1 MIIGLSG
8 YAQSGKDTVAKV
20 LIEEYGFT
28 RIAFADKIREFLYD
42 LNPQV
47 KVGYDTMTNIKLM
60 VDLDG
65 WDKAKQN
72 PTVRKLLQD
81 IGVSARNIFG
91 EDFWVEQALKPV
103 ASGGNYVITD
113 VRFPNEAVA
122 VRKFGESQVW
132 RIKRDG
138 VEAVNRHI
146 SEIAMDD
153 QRVDQILTNRGTIE
167 DLNELVRNRMEFVF
181 SKK

>member
-1 MIIGLSG
+1 MLFRS
-8 YAQSGKDTVAKV
+8 
-20 LIEEYGFT
+20 
-28 RIAFADKIREFLYD
+28 
-42 LNPQV
+42 
-47 KVGYDTMTNIKLM
+47 
-60 VDLDG
+60 
-65 WDKAKQN
+65 
-72 PTVRKLLQD
+72 
-81 IGVSARNIFG
+81 
-91 EDFWVEQALKPV
+91 
-103 ASGGNYVITD
+103 GNYVITD

-138 VEAVNRHI
+138 VKAVNRHI
-146 SEIAMDD
+146 SETAMDD